1 MGGMSAQEPSAQPA
15 EPQQNNQPTGAGD
28 HKPVQINMQD
38 LLEAG
43 QSLGKKTVRQ
53 QDEAAANDARYDD
66 AILDSSAIE
75 PTDSEGNPIPVT
87 IPIVLAPNITVVY
100 TTRLGGAS
108 TDEWAHFNLGG
119 KSGDVPDHEIGRAH
133 V

>member
-1 MGGMSAQEPSAQPA
+1 MRERSAAL
-15 EPQQNNQPTGAGD
+15 TGTSTGIGSENTCAGWL
-28 HKPVQINMQD
+28 I
-38 LLEAG
+38 
-43 QSLGKKTVRQ
+43 S
-53 QDEAAANDARYDD
+53 DEAAAKAAQYDE

-75 PTDSEGNPIPVT
+75 PTDSKGNPIPVT

-119 KSGDVPDHEIGRAH
+119 KSGDVPDHVRANRDAR
-133 V
+133 